1 VNDSDLLPEAP
12 ASVRARLYAA
22 LHLGTQ
28 GDVEFYLRACEGAR
42 KILEYGCGAGRI
54 ALALA
59 ERGHTVIGVDLD
71 VALLALARERKA
83 AREAE
88 LGRELPAEFVEG
100 DMTSF
105 SKRGCDRVLIPYSA
119 LWCLTGLE
127 AKQQCL
133 AKARTSLKRSG
144 QLVFDVYDADIMA
157 EDWSEDGAVGDGAV
171 GDGDEAAAA
180 PPVEQDDYEELHR
193 VKLDG
198 VTYRVWERNTWNR
211 ETRLM
216 LVDYRLVPAPSR
228 KLPSSPTASGYQL
241 TLTHS
246 VLWRHELAELLEDCG
261 FDVEWG
267 VDEAGEETP
276 FAEQLV
282 VRAVLA

>member
-1 VNDSDLLPEAP
+1 
-12 ASVRARLYAA
+12 
-22 LHLGTQ
+22 
-28 GDVEFYLRACEGAR
+28 
-42 KILEYGCGAGRI
+42 
-54 ALALA
+54 
-59 ERGHTVIGVDLD
+59 
-71 VALLALARERKA
+71 
-83 AREAE
+83 
-88 LGRELPAEFVEG
+88 
-100 DMTSF
+100 
-105 SKRGCDRVLIPYSA
+105 
-119 LWCLTGLE
+119 
-127 AKQQCL
+127 
-133 AKARTSLKRSG
+133 
-144 QLVFDVYDADIMA
+144 
-157 EDWSEDGAVGDGAV
+157 
-171 GDGDEAAAA
+171 
-180 PPVEQDDYEELHR
+180 